1 MKKMKK
7 CNNIFVTMS
16 LSILLVMFACEDL
29 DELNINPNSPAPE
42 TTDLNLLLPTMLTDL
57 GGRITDMGIGDIA
70 GVMQHTQKT
79 GWSSGHNNYDWNNPG
94 QSWSGFYGILRNS
107 DEFYNKAVDEGY
119 EYHQAIGL
127 IIKAYTFGLITDLWG
142 DAPYSES
149 LKVDDGILKPV
160 FDSQQDIYH
169 GIVADLKT
177 ANTLLSASGGQPI
190 NAKQDVLY
198 GGDIL
203 KWRKLA
209 NSLALRYYMRLQ
221 AKEPTFAEDGITEI
235 ASDPGTY
242 PIITSTSDD
251 ANIGYPGT
259 AENTAWPITTEY
271 FPNDPSNDYLR
282 RKPCA
287 TLVDTMQYY
296 NDPRM
301 AVWFERVEI
310 PLELVA
316 GTNIGGNSGTNA
328 YDPEDEDDGI
338 RQVSQ
343 DVVDAYLANFPDEPN
358 LRLDFDQDYVG
369 IPAQTQAGQSYNL
382 TADFATQGAYNYHV
396 SQLSTMYSESS
407 GDLLQMRLMSAA
419 EVHFILAEAAARGW
433 GVPGTAAGHYQSG
446 VQESLNAW
454 GIGNSYG
461 TYIANAPYVD
471 IGSIIFQKWIASWTA
486 AAESWFDY
494 RRTGMPDLQT
504 GFSARRQAI
513 PLRFYYSLNEDISTN
528 PDNAEA
534 AIEKLEMTS
543 FASPDPKNSAW
554 SKPWLLQGT
563 GFPY

>member
-1 MKKMKK
+1 MKKW
-7 CNNIFVTMS
+7 NNILITMS
-16 LSILLVMFACEDL
+16 LSLLLVLFACEDL

-57 GGRITDMGIGDIA
+57 GSNIVNMGIGDIA

-79 GWSSGHNNYDWNNPG
+79 GWSGGHNNYAWNNPG
-94 QSWSGFYGILRNS
+94 QSWSGYYGILRNA
-107 DEFYNKAVDEGY
+107 DEFYKKAVEGDF
-119 EYHQAIGL
+119 EYHQGIGL
-127 IIKAYTFGLITDLWG
+127 IIKAYTFAMISDLWG

-149 LKVDDGILKPV
+149 LRVDEGFLKPV

-169 GIVADLKT
+169 GILDDLKT
-177 ANTLLSASGGQPI
+177 ANTLLSAAEGVPVNSD
-190 NAKQDVLY
+190 QDVLY
-198 GGDIL
+198 GGDVS
-203 KWRKLA
+203 KWRMLA

-221 AKEPTFAEDGITEI
+221 AKEPTYAEAGITEI
-235 ASDPGTY
+235 VSDPATF
-242 PIITSTSDD
+242 PLITSSADD
-251 ANIGYPGT
+251 ANISYPGN
-259 AENTAWPITTEY
+259 AQNTAWPITME
-271 FPNDPSNDYLR
+271 FSPNDVSSEYLR

-287 TLVDTMQYY
+287 TLVDTMQFY

-310 PLELVA
+310 PLELVG
-316 GTNIGGNSGTNA
+316 GTDVDQIVGGV
-328 YDPEDEDDGI
+328 

-343 DVVDAYLANFPDEPN
+343 DVVDDFLSSFAVDEPD
-358 LRLDFDQDYVG
+358 LRLDFDTDYVG
-369 IPAQTQAGQSYNL
+369 IPVQTLAAQAYNM
-382 TADFATQGAYNYHV
+382 TPNFVTQGAYNPHT
-396 SQLSTMYSESS
+396 SQLSLMYAESS

-419 EVHFILAEAAARGW
+419 EVNFILAEAAVYGWGTTETPAEYYARG
-433 GVPGTAAGHYQSG
+433 VR
-446 VQESLNAW
+446 ESLNAW
-454 GIGNSYG
+454 GVGSAFG
-461 TYIANAPYVD
+461 SYIAGVPYGGLED
-471 IGSIIFQKWIASWTA
+471 IIFQKWIASWTA

-494 RRTGMPDLQT
+494 RRTGMPDLKT

-563 GFPY
+563 GLPY